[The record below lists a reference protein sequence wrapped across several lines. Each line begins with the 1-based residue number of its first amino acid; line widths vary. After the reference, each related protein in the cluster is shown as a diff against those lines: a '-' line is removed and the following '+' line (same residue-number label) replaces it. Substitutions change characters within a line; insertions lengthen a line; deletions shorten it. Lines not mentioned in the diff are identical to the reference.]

1 MEQLASGWV
10 LRGRRRVWRRVVG
23 SGSTVWRSAL
33 SALHADT
40 KSASARP
47 RIFQRQNAVPLFGN
61 SLLGVVKKD
70 NDDANQHQFRVI
82 TVSTRYL
89 KTTPTIHATR
99 HTDSHMCTLSL
110 FCLTVFPR
118 FPVQAFTCISG
129 VLAP

>member
-1 MEQLASGWV
+1 M
-10 LRGRRRVWRRVVG
+10 
-23 SGSTVWRSAL
+23 
-33 SALHADT
+33 
-40 KSASARP
+40 
-47 RIFQRQNAVPLFGN
+47 PLFGN

-89 KTTPTIHATR
+89 KPTPTIHATR
-99 HTDSHMCTLSL
+99 HTESYMCTLSL
-110 FCLTVFPR
+110 FFWARLTVLPR